1 MEAVIKNLPINK
13 SPGPDGCPGEFYQTF
28 KEEIIPVLLKKLFQ
42 KMETGGKLPNSFYEA
57 SISLIPK
64 PGKGPIKKENYRP
77 ISLIT
82 MDAEIVNRI
91 LANGIQEY
99 IKGTIHRDQ
108 EGFIPGMRAWFDIRK
123 SISVTHHIKTRVK
136 NRMILSI
143 DAERAFD

>member
-1 MEAVIKNLPINK
+1 
-13 SPGPDGCPGEFYQTF
+13 
-28 KEEIIPVLLKKLFQ
+28 
-42 KMETGGKLPNSFYEA
+42 
-57 SISLIPK
+57 
-64 PGKGPIKKENYRP
+64 
-77 ISLIT
+77 